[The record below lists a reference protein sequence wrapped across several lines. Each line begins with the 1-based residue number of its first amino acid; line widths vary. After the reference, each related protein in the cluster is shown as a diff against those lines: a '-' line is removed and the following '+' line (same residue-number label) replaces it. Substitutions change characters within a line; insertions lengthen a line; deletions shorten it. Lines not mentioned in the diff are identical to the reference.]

1 MAMKCKV
8 DIPQDS
14 DFTLN
19 NLPYGVFTVPP
30 NEKRRIGVAI
40 GNHVLSLATVKH
52 LFDGPL
58 MNENQEVFDAPF
70 LNEFMGLTHRHWS
83 EARATIL
90 KILTDNSISLPGNSL
105 IPMSS
110 VQMHL
115 PASIGDYTDF
125 YSSINH
131 ATNVGTMFRLVL
143 FYYLVYLSI
152 CLKKI
157 LKL

>member
-1 MAMKCKV
+1 MKCKV
-8 DIPQDS
+8 DIPQDC

-30 NEKRRIGVAI
+30 CTTRRIGVAI

-52 LFDGPL
+52 FFNGPL
-58 MNENQEVFDAPF
+58 MKDHQDVFDAPV

-90 KILTDNSISLPGNSL
+90 KILTDNSISMPGNSL

-125 YSSINH
+125 YSSIHH

-143 FYYLVYLSI
+143 FLFKNVFVTED
-152 CLKKI
+152 LKN
-157 LKL
+157 LYRN